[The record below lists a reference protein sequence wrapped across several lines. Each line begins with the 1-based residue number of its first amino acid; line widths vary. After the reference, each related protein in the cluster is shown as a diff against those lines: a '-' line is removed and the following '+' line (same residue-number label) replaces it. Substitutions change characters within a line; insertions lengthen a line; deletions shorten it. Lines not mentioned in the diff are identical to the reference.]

1 MASEGTAAPVRW
13 GLLGTGDIT
22 NKVVRGARRSG
33 RVEFV
38 AVGSRTAGRARD
50 YAASH
55 DVPREH
61 GSYEALLDD
70 PDVEAVYISL
80 PNSLHHEWTMHAL
93 RAGKHVL
100 CEKPY
105 STRVAD
111 VDEAYDLAESRN
123 LVLSEG
129 FMWRHHPQAATL
141 KAQLLELGELQT
153 IRATFA
159 FVLGP
164 DRANDIRLR
173 ADLEGGSLMD
183 VGCYCVSGARFLAGE
198 EPEAVYGRAAWGP
211 TGVDLRFTG
220 VLRFPSGV
228 MAEFTSAFT
237 MDHRGLEPIG
247 DEGSAMLVDPWQ
259 ADPATLVLRGEVVA
273 RWHPE
278 DPSPMEVPYFH
289 EFENFSAAVRGE
301 ADVLLGRDHA
311 VGQARVLGALY
322 ESARTGREIALD

>member
-1 MASEGTAAPVRW
+1 MASEGSTTPVRW

-22 NKVVRGARRSG
+22 NKVTRGARRSD

-38 AVGSRTAGRARD
+38 AVGSRTAERAEA
-50 YAASH
+50 YAGSH
-55 DVPREH
+55 DVPRAY
-61 GSYEALLDD
+61 GSYGALLDD
-70 PDVEAVYISL
+70 PDVEAVYITL

-105 STRVAD
+105 STRVED
-111 VDEAYDLAESRN
+111 VEEAYDLAESRN

-129 FMWRHHPQAATL
+129 FMWRHHPQATAL
-141 KAQLLELGELQT
+141 KALLPELGELQT

-159 FVLGP
+159 FFMGP
-164 DRANDIRLR
+164 DRASDIRLN

-198 EPEAVYGRAAWGP
+198 EPATVYGRAAWGP
-211 TGVDLRFTG
+211 SGVDLRFTG
-220 VLRFPSGV
+220 VLRFPSGA

-237 MDHRGLEPIG
+237 MDHRGLEAIG
-247 DEGSAMLVDPWQ
+247 DQGAALLVDPWQ
-259 ADPATLVLRGEVVA
+259 ADPATLVRGGEVVT

-278 DPSPMEVPYFH
+278 DPNPMEVPYFH
-289 EFENFSAAVRGE
+289 EFENFCAAIRGE
-301 ADVLLGRDHA
+301 AEVLLGRDHA
-311 VGQARVLGALY
+311 AGQARVLGALY
-322 ESARTGREIALD
+322 ESARSGREIAL